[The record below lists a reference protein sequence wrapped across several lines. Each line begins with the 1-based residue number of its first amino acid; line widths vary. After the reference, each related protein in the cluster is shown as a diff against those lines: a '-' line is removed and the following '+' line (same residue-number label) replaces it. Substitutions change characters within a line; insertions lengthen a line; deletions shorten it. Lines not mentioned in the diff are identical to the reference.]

1 MTGTDTFNSNHRS
14 GYGAEADRTDAL
26 IAWLTRYP
34 DATLASGEARLLLN
48 RIRQLEANQHT
59 NTWMLP

>member
-1 MTGTDTFNSNHRS
+1 MTATDTFNTNHRT

-48 RIRQLEANQHT
+48 RIRQLEADHPT
-59 NTWMLP
+59 LRGMLP